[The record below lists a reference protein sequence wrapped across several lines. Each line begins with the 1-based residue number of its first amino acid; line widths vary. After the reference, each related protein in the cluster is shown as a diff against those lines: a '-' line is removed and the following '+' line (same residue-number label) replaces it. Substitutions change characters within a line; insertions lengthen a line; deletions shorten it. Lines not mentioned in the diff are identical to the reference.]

1 VWNSSTLQPFNFS
14 TSYYTHDG
22 NKNVSEVMAANGDT
36 SAHYEYDPVGAV
48 TAQRGGL
55 CDTNIWRFSSE
66 YADDEAATLYY
77 NYRNYVSTV
86 GRWASRDP
94 ENEYY
99 GKLDYLILSNDTIDT
114 FDALGLK
121 KMNPRTT
128 ASVCQKYINVREDMK
143 SYDTHKA
150 DPDSLIDK
158 EKSVCKKKIDT
169 ARRSDPMKKV
179 LSLFG
184 DSCKVPEIECKCCD
198 WYTKKDG
205 SDAASI
211 SGIYSRDTRKIT
223 YCWNNHKR
231 KRWTDSY
238 MRKTLAHE
246 LTHAL
251 QHCAG
256 YGTNCKESIKKEIE
270 ARICAKECSTFDDC
284 LESALASSCI
294 ALHCITGAE
303 AMNAYQEVKEWYDAK
318 RTKGHYKP
326 GGFCYFGK

>member
-1 VWNSSTLQPFNFS
+1 
-14 TSYYTHDG
+14 
-22 NKNVSEVMAANGDT
+22 
-36 SAHYEYDPVGAV
+36 
-48 TAQRGGL
+48 
-55 CDTNIWRFSSE
+55 
-66 YADDEAATLYY
+66 
-77 NYRNYVSTV
+77 
-86 GRWASRDP
+86 
-94 ENEYY
+94 
-99 GKLDYLILSNDTIDT
+99 
-114 FDALGLK
+114 
-121 KMNPRTT
+121 
-128 ASVCQKYINVREDMK
+128 MK
-143 SYDTHKA
+143 SYDRHEP

-158 EKSVCKKKIDT
+158 EKTVCEKKLVA

-179 LSLFG
+179 LAQFG

-211 SGIYSRDTRKIT
+211 TGIYSRDTRKIT

-231 KRWTDSY
+231 KRLTDSE

-270 ARICAKECSTFDDC
+270 ARICAKECSTFDGC
-284 LESALASSCI
+284 LASALESSCI
-294 ALHCITGAE
+294 MPHCVTAAE
-303 AMNAYQEVKEWYDAK
+303 AMKAYEEVKTWYDAK